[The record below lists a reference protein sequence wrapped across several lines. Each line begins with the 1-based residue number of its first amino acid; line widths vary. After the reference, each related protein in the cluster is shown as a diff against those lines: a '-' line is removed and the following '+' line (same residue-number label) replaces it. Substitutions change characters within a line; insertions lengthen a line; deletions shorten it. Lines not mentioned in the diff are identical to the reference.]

1 MKEAGK
7 AYGGGVPPPPP
18 LPPGHR
24 RPRPWWP
31 GIAVASLLA
40 AWLLLSGRASQ
51 PLGPPALQMRAQAAP
66 LPAALAPLGGG
77 SGSEGG
83 SSSSSGTGT
92 STGSGSGTSTADCAY
107 DSSSELRTEVARQL
121 VPELQ
126 QSAARAQLFHRWS
139 FNPAA
144 LNATGAP
151 LARGLRIPRIL
162 HHGALLMQTCLWLRL
177 LPARGALGPSCIFG
191 WSMRAPRPECLLR
204 GGAAEGHKGCTE
216 AP

>member
-1 MKEAGK
+1 MKQAGK
-7 AYGGGVPPPPP
+7 AHGGGVPPPP
-18 LPPGHR
+18 LPPPSHR

-31 GIAVASLLA
+31 AIAVASLLA

-51 PLGPPALQMRAQAAP
+51 PLGQPVLQMRAQAAP

-83 SSSSSGTGT
+83 SSSSGTGT

-126 QSAARAQLFHRWS
+126 QSAARAQLFHRWA

-144 LNATGAP
+144 LNAKGAP

-162 HHGALLMQTCLWLRL
+162 HHGALLM
-177 LPARGALGPSCIFG
+177 
-191 WSMRAPRPECLLR
+191 
-204 GGAAEGHKGCTE
+204 
-216 AP
+216 